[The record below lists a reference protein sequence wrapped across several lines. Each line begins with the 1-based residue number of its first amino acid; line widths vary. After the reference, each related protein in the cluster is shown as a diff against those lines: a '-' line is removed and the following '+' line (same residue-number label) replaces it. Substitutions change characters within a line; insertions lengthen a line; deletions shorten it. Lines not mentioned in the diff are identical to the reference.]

1 MKEVVKRQMSVM
13 YYINAYHELELKFQD
28 NKISAYQ
35 FGIELSEIVN
45 KFQLFCKEQ
54 KGSKP
59 GDVLDTAEIF
69 LAWLKGEDITQKM
82 LDDYY
87 NLRH

>member
-13 YYINAYHELELKFQD
+13 YYINTYHELELKFQD

-45 KFQLFCKEQ
+45 KFQRMHKQEIELAYNN
-54 KGSKP
+54 GSLVNT
-59 GDVLDTAEIF
+59 D
-69 LAWLKGEDITQKM
+69 DITQKM